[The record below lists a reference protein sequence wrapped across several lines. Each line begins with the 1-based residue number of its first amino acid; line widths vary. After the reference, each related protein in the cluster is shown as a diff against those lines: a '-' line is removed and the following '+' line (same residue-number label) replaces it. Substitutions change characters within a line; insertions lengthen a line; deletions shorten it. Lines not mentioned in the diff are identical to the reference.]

1 MYSEKFIAM
10 LLEKV
15 SGKTVT
21 EDSNLK
27 DLGIDSFDLVEIVLA
42 AEEEFGIT
50 FADEELNNFKTV
62 KDVCKVFFIS
72 KAQVCSD

>member
-1 MYSEKFIAM
+1 MYAEKFIAM
-10 LLEKV
+10 LQEKV

-27 DLGIDSFDLVEIVLA
+27 DLGIDSLDLVEIVLA

-62 KDVCKVFFIS
+62 KDVCKVLDQ
-72 KAQVCSD
+72 K

>member
-1 MYSEKFIAM
+1 MYSEQFIAM
-10 LLEKV
+10 LQEKF

-27 DLGIDSFDLVEIVLA
+27 DLGIDSLDLVEIVLA

-62 KDVCKVFFIS
+62 KDVCKVLDQ
-72 KAQVCSD
+72 K

>member
-10 LLEKV
+10 LQEKV

-27 DLGIDSFDLVEIVLA
+27 DLGIDSLDLVEIVLA

-50 FADEELNNFKTV
+50 FADEE
-62 KDVCKVFFIS
+62 
-72 KAQVCSD
+72 